1 MPFLRYPS
9 CTQLRKIIVTVLFAF
24 LSTVAYPGTTQ
35 GDEPVKNSDPGRSIA
50 EVLKDHTDCLLS
62 LPGVVGA
69 GIGECDGKPCI
80 KVLVDRNTEELAR
93 TIPKMLGGFPVVTM
107 ETGKIRPLDHK

>member
-1 MPFLRYPS
+1 MPFFRDPS
-9 CTQLRKIIVTVLFAF
+9 RTQLRTIIVTVSVAILAIA
-24 LSTVAYPGTTQ
+24 AYPGTTQ

-80 KVLVDRNTEELAR
+80 KVLVERNTEELAR
-93 TIPKMLGGFPVVTM
+93 RIPKILGGFPVVTM